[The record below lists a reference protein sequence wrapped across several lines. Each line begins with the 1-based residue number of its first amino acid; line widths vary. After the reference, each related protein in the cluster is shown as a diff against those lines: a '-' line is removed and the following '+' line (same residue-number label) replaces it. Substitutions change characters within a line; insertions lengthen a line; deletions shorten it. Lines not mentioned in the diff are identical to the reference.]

1 MEALRFLDGPLNL
14 IVFTTSGIPGIRM
27 VVFSVLLMAV
37 ILFRQQGLM
46 GRKELSWSMLE
57 GWIDQARRKWQKRR

>member
-1 MEALRFLDGPLNL
+1 
-14 IVFTTSGIPGIRM
+14 M
-27 VVFSVLLMAV
+27 VVFSILLMVV

-57 GWIDQARRKWQKRR
+57 GWVRSLGRLGQNRKRS